1 MFKRAELMTIQAI
14 TPVHVGC
21 GSDLGLVDLPIQ
33 REKHTGY
40 PKIES
45 SSIKG
50 CIREAFEE
58 IAKNKKDVY
67 NVHNIFG
74 YDSASKNCYVKSD
87 KEEYEIVNVDKD
99 VKADFKEN
107 DKFAGA
113 IGFTDARIL
122 IFPVISAKDVF
133 AYVTCPYVLN
143 RFIDEFISIG
153 VESKTGDNLKN
164 FKNRI
169 NPSIGKTICSTKCKL
184 KINSEIGPRIVIEE
198 YTYKVEEDEKVNE
211 LCQALSLQ
219 IGVDEEKL
227 LNKLIVVDDSDF
239 RDFVTMNTEV
249 VTRTKIDNE
258 TGTVSGNALFTEE
271 FLPAET
277 VMYSFV
283 LYSPAFSTIQ
293 VDENDNKMEA
303 SMPVE
308 KVMEYFKE
316 KSKEIPVLQIGGDA
330 TIGKGIVKV
339 NWGCNE

>member
-1 MFKRAELMTIQAI
+1 MFKKAELMTIQAI

-33 REKHTGY
+33 REKHTGF

-50 CIREAFEE
+50 CFREAFEE
-58 IAKNKKDVY
+58 IGNSKKDVY
-67 NVHNIFG
+67 NIHNIFG
-74 YDSASKNCYVKSD
+74 YDSSSKNCYMKSD
-87 KEEYEIVNVDKD
+87 NKEYKIVNVDND
-99 VKADFKEN
+99 VKADFKDN

-113 IGFTDARIL
+113 IGFTDARLL

-143 RFIDEFISIG
+143 RFFDEFNSIG
-153 VESKTGDNLKN
+153 VESKIGDNLKN
-164 FKNRI
+164 KI
-169 NPSIGKTICSTKCKL
+169 NPSVGKAICSKDCKL
-184 KINSEIGPRIVIEE
+184 KINSEKDPKIVIEE
-198 YTYKVEEDEKVNE
+198 YTYEVEEDEKVNE
-211 LCQALSLQ
+211 LCKILSSK
-219 IGVDEEKL
+219 IGLKEEKL
-227 LNKLIVVDDSDF
+227 LNKLIIVDDSDF
-239 RDFVTMNTEV
+239 KDFVTMNTEV

-293 VDENDNKMEA
+293 IDEADKKIEA
-303 SMPVE
+303 PMPVE
-308 KVMEYFKE
+308 EVMRYFRE
-316 KSKEIPVLQIGGDA
+316 KAKEIPVLQIGGDA

-339 NWGCNE
+339 NWGCKE